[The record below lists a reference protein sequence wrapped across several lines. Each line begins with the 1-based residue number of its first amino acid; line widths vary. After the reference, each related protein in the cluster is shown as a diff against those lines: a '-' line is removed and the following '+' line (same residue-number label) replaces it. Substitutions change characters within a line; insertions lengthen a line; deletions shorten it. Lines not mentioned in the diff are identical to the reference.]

1 MTAKVKIGKAIYPV
15 AFSNLALAKFL
26 REEKLT
32 LADLSTDIAA
42 RLDYLSTLRMVY
54 RAFEDGA
61 RKDGQNLEL
70 TFEQVCDLID
80 GKPELMNQ
88 VMEVINESLAVQT
101 AGAEKGQAEGN

>member
-1 MTAKVKIGKAIYPV
+1 MKTTIKIGKASYPV

-54 RAFEDGA
+54 HAFEDGA
-61 RKDGQNLEL
+61 RKAGQELEP

-101 AGAEKGQAEGN
+101 AGAEKNQAEGN